1 MNTCHTFMSL
11 FTLVVCSITS
21 AETIFVF
28 GEEIH
33 PVTQPVIRNGVVVVE
48 DGTIQGVGPASMV
61 DGREADRVIQASVVV
76 PGFVDA
82 RATVGLTG
90 QFNHEHDQD
99 HLDTS
104 EAMQPE
110 LRAIDAYNWKER
122 LVEWVRGFGVTTVH
136 TGHSPGELISGQTC
150 IVKTAGRGLQDD
162 LVQTCWGVSATLGEG
177 AQRSGSSPGNRSKAV
192 AMLRQAMIAAEE
204 RLKNRSERGE
214 GNLFRNLR
222 EEMLEDIASGERPLI
237 VHADRAF
244 DISAALRLKEE
255 FGLDVVLE
263 SAAEAHGMIDAI
275 KAANV
280 PIFLHPTMARGSGE
294 RLNVSFTTAA
304 KLREAGVPVAFS
316 TGYEAYVPKVRVL
329 LFEAAMAIPYGLS
342 REDALAMITIE
353 PAKILGIQDRV
364 GSIEPGKDADLAF
377 FDGDPFEWITHCEGV
392 MIDGQSFEQKPR

>member
-48 DGTIQGVGPASMV
+48 DGTIQAVGPASMV

-122 LVEWVRGFGVTTVH
+122 LVEWVRSFGVTTVH

-304 KLREAGVPVAFS
+304 MLREAGVPVAFS

-329 LFEAAMAIPYGLS
+329 VFEAAMAIPYGLS

-377 FDGDPFEWITHCEGV
+377 FDGDPFEWVTHCEGV

>member
-48 DGTIQGVGPASMV
+48 DGTIQAVGPASMV

-255 FGLDVVLE
+255 FGLHVVLE

-329 LFEAAMAIPYGLS
+329 VFEAAMAIPYGLS

-377 FDGDPFEWITHCEGV
+377 FDGDPFEWVTHCEGV

>member
-11 FTLVVCSITS
+11 FTLVVCSIAS

-33 PVTQPVIRNGVVVVE
+33 PVTRPVIRNGVVVVE
-48 DGTIQGVGPASMV
+48 NGTIQGVGPASMV

-162 LVQTCWGVSATLGEG
+162 LIQTCWGVSATLGEG

-244 DISAALRLKEE
+244 DISAALRFKEE

-304 KLREAGVPVAFS
+304 KLREAGVSVAFS

-364 GSIEPGKDADLAF
+364 GSIEAGKDADLAF
-377 FDGDPFEWITHCEGV
+377 FDGDPFEWVTHCEGV

>member
-1 MNTCHTFMSL
+1 MNTCHTFMSR

-48 DGTIQGVGPASMV
+48 DGTIQAVGPASMV

-222 EEMLEDIASGERPLI
+222 EEMLEDIALGERPLI

-329 LFEAAMAIPYGLS
+329 VFEAAMAIPYGLS

-377 FDGDPFEWITHCEGV
+377 FDGDPFEWVTHCEGV